1 MSTQGEQKIEIQLS
15 QLFRPI
21 YWGALALGAL
31 FVLTGWNSSNGIGM
45 MIAGCF
51 LGIVSRIIQA
61 ENHHQTRTRPGGVL
75 SPEGSQPRPAGP

>member
-31 FVLTGWNSSNGIGM
+31 FVLSGWNSSNGMTM
-45 MIAGCF
+45 MIVGCF

-61 ENHHQTRTRPGGVL
+61 EHHHQTRAKVAGAL
-75 SPEGSQPRPAGP
+75 SPEVSQPRPAGP